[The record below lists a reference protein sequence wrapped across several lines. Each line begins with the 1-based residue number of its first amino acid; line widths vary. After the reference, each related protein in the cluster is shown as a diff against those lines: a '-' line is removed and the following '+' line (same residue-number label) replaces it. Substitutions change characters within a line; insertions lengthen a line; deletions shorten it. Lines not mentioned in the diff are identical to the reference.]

1 MSISR
6 WRVPKGPATHVLMD
20 GGILNVPTHETMEFY
35 NECVA
40 MFPTTKLFV
49 VEQKTDNFKFFVD
62 LDYKA
67 PTKLNDDDL
76 LRFCTIIHEA
86 VGVGRCL
93 IARARPRP
101 IAEGLVKSGVHIHW
115 PDLVVNRVQALNYR
129 SKIIQNLGEG
139 PWDAVIDASV
149 YSGSGLRMLWSHK
162 KPTGDPYVPWRDLAG
177 GELPK
182 TPSADTIALFAV
194 RTDEPP
200 RPTEE
205 LAECSGIQEYIQ
217 KYMAGQEMA
226 KVCKVQRHEF
236 DGWFV
241 QTDSKYC
248 ENIRCEHKSNHVW
261 FSIRAG
267 RISQRCF
274 DEDCADFVGRD
285 EFILPTPLVEQLNG
299 VVIVGSPARNF
310 DRDVSQGYKRSVQE
324 LRNGGS
330 SFFGPGPGDLAELL
344 KTCPRVRTVGFNE

>member
-182 TPSADTIALFAV
+182 TPSADTIASGRMSHRDPLKNSPSVAAFKSTFRSTWRVRKWPRCARSSGMNLMVGLYRPIPSTV
-194 RTDEPP
+194 RT
-200 RPTEE
+200 
-205 LAECSGIQEYIQ
+205 SGASTSPITSGSPFVRDAYHSGALMRI
-217 KYMAGQEMA
+217 
-226 KVCKVQRHEF
+226 
-236 DGWFV
+236 V
-241 QTDSKYC
+241 QT
-248 ENIRCEHKSNHVW
+248 
-261 FSIRAG
+261 
-267 RISQRCF
+267 
-274 DEDCADFVGRD
+274 
-285 EFILPTPLVEQLNG
+285 L
-299 VVIVGSPARNF
+299 
-310 DRDVSQGYKRSVQE
+310 
-324 LRNGGS
+324 
-330 SFFGPGPGDLAELL
+330 
-344 KTCPRVRTVGFNE
+344 